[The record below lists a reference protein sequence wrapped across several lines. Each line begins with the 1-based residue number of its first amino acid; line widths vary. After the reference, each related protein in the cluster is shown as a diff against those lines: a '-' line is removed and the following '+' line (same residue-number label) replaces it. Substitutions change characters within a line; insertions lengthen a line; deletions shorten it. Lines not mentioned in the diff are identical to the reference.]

1 MVANGTKCHK
11 RKQSQ
16 QERDAKMAK
25 RVQKTQERRGQ
36 RPLQPDA
43 EGKEP
48 QQRVVPAEWGC
59 QIRDV
64 AAGKFVALKVMY
76 EKPRGRAVEI
86 EQVPLLCATCKIVVQ
101 GLHHNNASEV
111 MLLQL

>member
-1 MVANGTKCHK
+1 
-11 RKQSQ
+11 
-16 QERDAKMAK
+16 MAK

-59 QIRDV
+59 QIRD
-64 AAGKFVALKVMY
+64 AAVGRFVALEVMY

-86 EQVPLLCATCKIVVQ
+86 AQVPLLCATCNIVMQ
-101 GLHHNNASEV
+101 GLHHNHASEGYEMCADSGHRQNIEDLRSV
-111 MLLQL
+111 GVGI